1 MTTKFFVKA
10 TIISC
15 AIAIG
20 GSTLITNSASA
31 RTIKVRQGT
40 TTDYGVLAGS
50 TVTNTGPTTISG
62 SAGGSVGLSPGTSV
76 TGTAS
81 MTISG
86 ALHIADSAASIAK
99 TDLVTTYNDLG
110 IPSPAILSSPDLA
123 GRVLLAGTYKT
134 SAGTFSNSGKLTLD
148 AKGDPNAVF
157 IFQAASTVITSTASS
172 MALTNGAQ
180 ACNVFWRV
188 GSSATLGVN
197 STFIGSVVALTS
209 ISAKTGAKVL
219 GQLLARNGA
228 VTLDSNT
235 IINNAC
241 VTAAAAT
248 TTTVKASATTV
259 AIRTTTTTAARTTT
273 TLRSTTTTLR
283 SATSTTSPTATT
295 IASSTAT
302 TTTTPED
309 VLPSTGK
316 NSGALLAIAL
326 GLIGFGVVQAVALK
340 RRNH

>member
-1 MTTKFFVKA
+1 MLTITLGLFVSTQMS
-10 TIISC
+10 TI
-15 AIAIG
+15 
-20 GSTLITNSASA
+20 THA
-31 RTIKVRQGT
+31 RAPQVRQGT
-40 TTDYGVLAGS
+40 TTLYSVLAGS
-50 TVTNTGPTTISG
+50 TITNTGPTTISG
-62 SAGGSVGLSPGTSV
+62 SAGGSVGLSPGTSF
-76 TGTAS
+76 TGSAS
-81 MTISG
+81 ATLSG
-86 ALHIADSAASIAK
+86 SVHIADGAAEIAK
-99 TDLVTTYNDLG
+99 ADLVTTYNDLG

-188 GSSATLGVN
+188 GSSATLGVS

-228 VTLDSNT
+228 VTLDTNT

-241 VTAAAAT
+241 VTAAAVT

-273 TLRSTTTTLR
+273 TLRSTTTTSR

-326 GLIGFGVVQAVALK
+326 GLIGFGAVQTVALK
-340 RRNH
+340 RRNL